1 MNVIGLLYF
10 LILMC
15 IDFQQF
21 DFDEGL
27 CAILSNLL
35 HPNIKSSTILSVG

>member
-1 MNVIGLLYF
+1 MIYGCYIF

-15 IDFQQF
+15 RDFQQF